1 MLAGQVVRGLPAT
14 ARPAGNNS
22 VAIPKRSAIR
32 SFKQL
37 SRSHD
42 ASAAHRASSQQR
54 KAVSAVSH
62 DNLMASAVP
71 VRKTR
76 RSVHTRAAASVQ
88 ASYAAS
94 DSPKASLTPVL
105 LAVAVASLGALLF
118 GLHVAVV
125 NGLQDAVST
134 ELGFFTNTGLRGAVR
149 RCCMINAVLLYFVHK
164 VDSLKTCATDGVHST
179 GRSHNWQYLW

>member
-1 MLAGQVVRGLPAT
+1 MLAGQAVRGLPAT

-22 VAIPKRSAIR
+22 VAFPKRSAIR
-32 SFKQL
+32 SFKHL

-42 ASAAHRASSQQR
+42 ASATHRASSQQR
-54 KAVSAVSH
+54 KAASAVSH
-62 DNLMASAVP
+62 DDLMASTTP

-76 RSVHTRAAASVQ
+76 RSVQTRAAASVQ

-94 DSPKASLTPVL
+94 DSPKSSLTPVL

-149 RCCMINAVLLYFVHK
+149 CCLALHAKLVYLASSSIPI
-164 VDSLKTCATDGVHST
+164 DSFGPCATDGVHST
-179 GRSHNWQYLW
+179 CRSHNW